1 MKSKII
7 KLILIVATIIILL
20 FASFIIILKFTW
32 KPDIMVKD
40 IFSAADISLITS
52 ELSIEGKIE
61 ISKMQYT
68 HAKDSVFHIYADS
81 DSLSFFE
88 NSYNYK
94 GSNYDNAE
102 KYVHK
107 DNINIYCSAIKNN
120 GNYELE
126 FIIHDYNEKLLD
138 IMDGDI

>member
-1 MKSKII
+1 MKLKII

-81 DSLSFFE
+81 DSLSFLKIVIII
-88 NSYNYK
+88 K
-94 GSNYDNAE
+94 G
-102 KYVHK
+102 
-107 DNINIYCSAIKNN
+107 AIMTMRKNM
-120 GNYELE
+120 YIR
-126 FIIHDYNEKLLD
+126 IISTYTAVQ
-138 IMDGDI
+138 